1 MVDALYIIVALVL
14 LSSPIW
20 AEEIAKEAYRRD
32 IRRRKDSQGNSDIQ
46 ERIDKDIERVV
57 ELLRERD
64 KTPGT
69 SVADTVTLPDVESTE
84 DEQDNEYIMNVAPDP
99 TDTTWFICTRHD
111 LPEPSAAEYRIMAA
125 LEQYNVQW
133 AREVSFVGLQF
144 TTYSYPRF
152 DFYLPRYRVV
162 IEYDGAYAHSSRE
175 QKKNDRSK
183 EKFCKD
189 NGIKVIR
196 YHKKHY
202 YHLQT
207 HIDDLMKKLQ
217 VKRRYK
223 KKNPQ
228 Q

>member
-1 MVDALYIIVALVL
+1 MIDALYIIIALVL

-20 AEEIAKEAYRRD
+20 VEAVVGRT
-32 IRRRKDSQGNSDIQ
+32 IINNRKKKSGTTNVNSIQ
-46 ERIDKDIERVV
+46 ERLDKDVERVV

-64 KTPGT
+64 KTPGA
-69 SVADTVTLPDVESTE
+69 SVTDTVTLPDVKSTGE
-84 DEQDNEYIMNVAPDP
+84 EQDNEYIMNVAPDP

-111 LPEPSAAEYRIMAA
+111 LPEPSAAEYRIIAA
-125 LEQYNVQW
+125 LEQYNIQW
-133 AREVSFVGLQF
+133 AREVSFKGLQF
-144 TTYSYPRF
+144 TTYSHPRF

-217 VKRRYK
+217 VRK
-223 KKNPQ
+223 KV
-228 Q
+228 